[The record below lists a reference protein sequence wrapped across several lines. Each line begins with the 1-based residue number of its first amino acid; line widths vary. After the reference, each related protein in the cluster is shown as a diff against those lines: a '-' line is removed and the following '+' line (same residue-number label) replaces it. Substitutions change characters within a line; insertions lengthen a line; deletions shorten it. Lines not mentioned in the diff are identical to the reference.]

1 MEPSYI
7 VCRGKDSK
15 LKTTFTPVIPTRGC
29 EIAVV
34 GLSTYYSYPNVD
46 RTNNLVNITGPGVT
60 EKIEFEKG
68 CYEVENLNDVVK
80 KKFKWEKDK
89 EQVVIRADPVTLRTH
104 LNIHEGWK
112 VNFPEE
118 NSIASIIGFQT
129 RDYIGPNEF
138 VGEKITNILK
148 VNNILVQCDVIA
160 GSTING
166 KPAPVI
172 FNFSPNVPAGSKI
185 VAEPV
190 TPIYL
195 PITLDSIQEFTVWVT
210 DQDNELLDLQ
220 GEDLII
226 TFHIRRR

>member
-7 VCRGKDSK
+7 VCRGKDST
-15 LKTTFTPVIPTRGC
+15 LKITFTPAIYTRGC

-46 RTNNLVNITGPGVT
+46 KTNNLVNITGPSVT
-60 EKIEFEKG
+60 KKIEFEKG
-68 CYEVENLNDVVK
+68 CYEVGNLNDVVK
-80 KKFKWEKDK
+80 REFKWKKDEEK
-89 EQVVIRADPVTLRTH
+89 VVIRADPITLRTH
-104 LNIHEGWK
+104 LNIHEGWT

-129 RDYIGPNEF
+129 KDYIGPNEF
-138 VGEKITNILK
+138 VGERLTNILK

-172 FNFSPNVPAGSKI
+172 FNCSPDVAAGSKI

-190 TPIYL
+190 VPIYL
-195 PITLDSIQEFTVWVT
+195 PVTLDIIQEFTVWVT

-220 GEDLII
+220 DEDLII

>member
-1 MEPSYI
+1 M
-7 VCRGKDSK
+7 
-15 LKTTFTPVIPTRGC
+15 
-29 EIAVV
+29 
-34 GLSTYYSYPNVD
+34 
-46 RTNNLVNITGPGVT
+46 
-60 EKIEFEKG
+60 
-68 CYEVENLNDVVK
+68 
-80 KKFKWEKDK
+80 
-89 EQVVIRADPVTLRTH
+89 VIRADPITLRTH
-104 LNIHEGWK
+104 LNIQEGWT
-112 VNFPEE
+112 VNFPKN

-129 RDYIGPNEF
+129 KDYIGPKEF

-172 FNFSPNVPAGSKI
+172 FNYSPNVAAGSKI

-190 TPIYL
+190 IPIYL
-195 PITLDSIQEFTVWVT
+195 PITLDSIQEFTVWAT

-220 GEDLII
+220 DEDLII